1 VAEPDQL
8 ALHPPVP
15 VGAENGVTSCDLRIF
30 MDQATEPITAQ
41 NPDVGIRSR
50 RNRMP
55 GRRPLLQR
63 PMRPMR
69 VVMIDV
75 LAEDQPQVPLVG
87 DQRPVQALAAGAG
100 DPPFGDRV
108 RTRRPDRCPDDP
120 HRGRGEH
127 GVERRSELVSRSLIR
142 NLRPSA

>member
-1 VAEPDQL
+1 
-8 ALHPPVP
+8 

-41 NPDVGIRSR
+41 NPDVGIRSG

-69 VVMIDV
+69 VVVPGVLSQDPAAMLVV
-75 LAEDQPQVPLVG
+75 LAATAGLLVRPHFAPG
-87 DQRPVQALAAGAG
+87 HLAAPTAGMLAVLQGISPRRAGREQRPAPRGGSQLTASQPAP
-100 DPPFGDRV
+100 DP
-108 RTRRPDRCPDDP
+108 
-120 HRGRGEH
+120 
-127 GVERRSELVSRSLIR
+127 
-142 NLRPSA
+142 